1 MKQSKK
7 YKQITNK
14 KKFNN
19 ILKKLN
25 NNTKTVISKTKPF
38 LVKGVSSVYGTLAN
52 GFNMSVKRISKTMK
66 NIKSKKNKKY
76 NKTSRKH

>member
-14 KKFNN
+14 KKLNN

-38 LVKGVSSVYGTLAN
+38 LVKGVSP
-52 GFNMSVKRISKTMK
+52 
-66 NIKSKKNKKY
+66 
-76 NKTSRKH
+76 